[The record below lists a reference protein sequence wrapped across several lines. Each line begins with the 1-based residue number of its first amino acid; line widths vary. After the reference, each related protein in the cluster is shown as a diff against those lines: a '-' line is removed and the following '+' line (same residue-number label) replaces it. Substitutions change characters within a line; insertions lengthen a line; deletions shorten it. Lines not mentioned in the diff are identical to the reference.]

1 VREAVG
7 PDTIVGARLSGD
19 ELIEGGLGQ
28 DEMLEVARRIAALG
42 LVDFMNVMHAQAAD
56 HIGLALNIPNM
67 AFPPAPF
74 LYLAS
79 AIKAAVPI
87 PVFHAGKIAD
97 LATAARAIEDG
108 HVDMVAMTRA
118 HLADPHIVR
127 KLIEGRPEQIRQC
140 VGANFCIDRLY
151 LGGGALCL
159 HNVATGREA
168 TIPHQVAKADRPRAV
183 VIAGAGPGGL
193 EAARVAA
200 LRGHRVVLFE
210 REDRVGGQLNL
221 AAKADWREGLS
232 GIVRWLEAEVR
243 RLGVDVR
250 LGAAATVEAIEA
262 ERPDLVVVATGGRPN
277 KGAFKGEGNAVSTWD
292 ILAGAVAPA
301 ENVLVFDDN
310 GQHQAPSV
318 AEFLARRGSLVELAT
333 PDRMA
338 AEGLG
343 ASNFAIHLRELHKQ
357 KVVMTP
363 NVRLVEVGREG
374 NRLVAVLRHE
384 YSGDL
389 EERLVD
395 QVVAEHGTLPA
406 DELYFALK
414 PRSSNL
420 GEVDYDALVAG
431 RPQTIAANPDGR
443 YQVFRVGDA
452 IASRNVH
459 NAMLDAMR
467 LMKDA

>member
-1 VREAVG
+1 
-7 PDTIVGARLSGD
+7 
-19 ELIEGGLGQ
+19 
-28 DEMLEVARRIAALG
+28 
-42 LVDFMNVMHAQAAD
+42 
-56 HIGLALNIPNM
+56 
-67 AFPPAPF
+67 
-74 LYLAS
+74 
-79 AIKAAVPI
+79 
-87 PVFHAGKIAD
+87 
-97 LATAARAIEDG
+97 
-108 HVDMVAMTRA
+108 
-118 HLADPHIVR
+118 
-127 KLIEGRPEQIRQC
+127 
-140 VGANFCIDRLY
+140 
-151 LGGGALCL
+151 
-159 HNVATGREA
+159 
-168 TIPHQVAKADRPRAV
+168 
-183 VIAGAGPGGL
+183 
-193 EAARVAA
+193 
-200 LRGHRVVLFE
+200 
-210 REDRVGGQLNL
+210 
-221 AAKADWREGLS
+221 
-232 GIVRWLEAEVR
+232 
-243 RLGVDVR
+243 
-250 LGAAATVEAIEA
+250 
-262 ERPDLVVVATGGRPN
+262 
-277 KGAFKGEGNAVSTWD
+277 
-292 ILAGAVAPA
+292 
-301 ENVLVFDDN
+301 
-310 GQHQAPSV
+310 
-318 AEFLARRGSLVELAT
+318 
-333 PDRMA
+333 MA